1 MGNSGS
7 MNGLSGYDEGYH
19 YHHQHQHHQYHQQQ
33 HQQQRYH
40 DGAGTCSWMDSY
52 KRDPPRGRSARDGGY
67 QPDELQSG
75 EGHWNTQ
82 LSSQH
87 QQQQQQQ
94 QQQQFKVLPD
104 VPGKVARL
112 RSTNNGNI
120 LHAGGT
126 ISKSKQQLQRSKSIS
141 SPTYQQHQQRA
152 DEPGGAQLDVSL
164 SSLPPVPSRML
175 LLTRSRTQ
183 LSMLDD
189 GEQTTMRHLVS
200 QSRTAAAATA
210 TAAAANK
217 QQDYNHWKRFG
228 SEPDLRVPKGQGNQ
242 GDRGS
247 AGGAPGAGDTRT
259 NTSVTQSKIM
269 KGKGKKKAPVPPAP
283 VEKRKSGKEA
293 IGSQRIIAYSPLRKT
308 NSDTSSALPPAI
320 VGEGGGAGATS
331 SSSRLRLFKTRAEA
345 KKTPAAAK
353 LPEASDAKFATKAVT
368 GAAGGPKAAAAAT
381 VESVTLVEGPPHP
394 RSFFRREKTFDI
406 GLLTLEA
413 RKRQIQP
420 TGATAGCGAT
430 ARPTLSPPLT
440 HRKSIVK
447 TLLEQ
452 DGHTR
457 HAGHRSPG
465 VVESG
470 KGKVAGGG
478 ARSHGT
484 KGAKQQGEKSLAAAA
499 QYLKAPK
506 ATNTLVIPVEPP
518 LERER
523 DVSTS
528 VTPSP
533 PPPPA
538 APPKASMYFGMGTVP
553 NEAGPEAGPG
563 SKQQPRQRQKS
574 DAPVLSTSSYSYDD
588 ARTHDE
594 GGENEPEGEE
604 VEPRV
609 VGSMYQQHDQHHSI
623 ESLAD
628 SDPDD
633 ESRQKNRHDP
643 TEAAEHARHEEEEGA
658 VVVASIDEI
667 DRTQMDIIDRFAAS
681 LLHESRRFHST
692 DSMASSEA
700 DLRTLSV
707 LSPHDCDPE
716 GQEIALCLRPT
727 LPRKQFDIPRF
738 SPAAAWRLLTT
749 DDEFG
754 RDTNGGGGA
763 GGAGEG
769 GVGED
774 AADSDEA
781 GPVGKGAGRD
791 HGPFLCGGDLH
802 ALDAASED
810 RIERVYREPVPGL
823 QDNKSGDS
831 GISGDAGLLD
841 IGRDEPKGTLGGVN
855 EEHHRCHGGWLSN
868 GLRPTAWTPQQDLED
883 DDDTTTG
890 SSTGGDGYRHQ
901 QHHPHHHPLP
911 QHQQQQ
917 EQQENDARHGLGAE
931 NEFASKGHLF
941 SLSLPR
947 ENHLSIY
954 TGGSIDDKV
963 EKHVFNSLQK
973 LHKSVSDAFKSD
985 DDVGGAIDS
994 NNNWFLGRLT
1004 TKPGSVPPAHAHEK
1018 RQLAHPSGLTP
1029 LAGDSGLRLRS
1040 FSPENLT
1047 ATATMLHGPI
1057 SDVSRGKI
1065 TSSISYLVSGRHM
1078 MYLPKEPTRLLI
1090 QPGADRLAKH
1100 NHNNNSRIAADTQRA
1115 GVCPPNLPS
1124 YHHQQQQQAK
1134 LSSAKVSGQPVGD
1147 RHGGRGCKVSPSGGP
1162 GAPGDEDS
1170 RKQREDKENLQD
1182 PVPVAAAAAATK
1194 LLLEPSFPVKL
1205 SNRRNH
1211 RFTFQSTIRQIEKRR
1226 VAEKLSREAEIK
1238 EAMRLSELEAMQRV
1252 EEEFQKKRAR
1262 EKASIRH
1269 QLRLFSMEDQQDTD
1283 YGVDQHHQPEEVGM
1297 LEVTQQ
1303 LENKRLEADLD
1314 SLPHQTG
1321 LYRKREFSP
1330 IERQLQCYKRPNGGG
1345 GTEGTMYPFLR
1356 QQDDQDDQH
1365 QDQQL
1370 GTLQRQQHQ
1379 QQQVLNGD
1387 YRENGFV
1394 GEDNDNG
1401 DSGSSLGYVD
1411 TRTPYISRI
1420 IQAKSSKSFALRK

>member
-7 MNGLSGYDEGYH
+7 MHGLSGYDEGYH
-19 YHHQHQHHQYHQQQ
+19 YHHQHQQHHQYQQQQYQGLQGYHQHHQHQQQ
-33 HQQQRYH
+33 QQQQRYH

-82 LSSQH
+82 LSQH
-87 QQQQQQQ
+87 QQHQQQQ

-104 VPGKVARL
+104 IPGKVARL

-152 DEPGGAQLDVSL
+152 DGFGEGPGSGQLDVPL

-189 GEQTTMRHLVS
+189 GEQTTMRQLVT
-200 QSRTAAAATA
+200 QSRTAAA
-210 TAAAANK
+210 TAAASK

-228 SEPDLRVPKGQGNQ
+228 SEPDLRVPKGQGNSSDHQ
-242 GDRGS
+242 GS
-247 AGGAPGAGDTRT
+247 AGGTSGAGDTRT
-259 NTSVTQSKIM
+259 NTSVAQSKIM

-308 NSDTSSALPPAI
+308 NSDTSSTLPPAI
-320 VGEGGGAGATS
+320 VGDGGGNSGAGA
-331 SSSRLRLFKTRAEA
+331 SSRLRLFKTRAEA

-353 LPEASDAKFATKAVT
+353 LPEASDAKFATKTAS
-368 GAAGGPKAAAAAT
+368 GGPKAAT
-381 VESVTLVEGPPHP
+381 VESVTLVEPAHP

-420 TGATAGCGAT
+420 TGAGCPAT
-430 ARPTLSPPLT
+430 RPTLSPPLS

-452 DGHTR
+452 DDGGHTATTR
-457 HAGHRSPG
+457 HGGHRSP
-465 VVESG
+465 VEPG
-470 KGKVAGGG
+470 KGKGGKPQAGHG
-478 ARSHGT
+478 A
-484 KGAKQQGEKSLAAAA
+484 KGAKQPAPGGGQGTPSLVAAA
-499 QYLKAPK
+499 QYLKAAK
-506 ATNTLVIPVEPP
+506 ASNTLVIPVEPP
-518 LERER
+518 MEREPYHER
-523 DVSTS
+523 NVSSS

-533 PPPPA
+533 PPPP
-538 APPKASMYFGMGTVP
+538 PPKTSVYFDDGKP
-553 NEAGPEAGPG
+553 HEREEDEEEAE
-563 SKQQPRQRQKS
+563 
-574 DAPVLSTSSYSYDD
+574 V
-588 ARTHDE
+588 
-594 GGENEPEGEE
+594 EE
-604 VEPRV
+604 EPRV
-609 VGSMYQQHDQHHSI
+609 VGSIYQHQHHHSI
-623 ESLAD
+623 ESLVD
-628 SDPDD
+628 SSDLDD
-633 ESRQKNRHDP
+633 ESRKKSGKRHEP
-643 TEAAEHARHEEEEGA
+643 TEAEEHAAREEGAGGMGA

-707 LSPHDCDPE
+707 LSPHDGDPE

-763 GGAGEG
+763 GGL
-769 GVGED
+769 
-774 AADSDEA
+774 
-781 GPVGKGAGRD
+781 GKGAGRG
-791 HGPFLCGGDLH
+791 HGPFLCDRGDLH

-855 EEHHRCHGGWLSN
+855 EDTHHHHRCHVAGWSSN
-868 GLRPTAWTPQQDLED
+868 ALRPTAWTPQQDLED

-890 SSTGGDGYRHQ
+890 SSIGGDGGYRHQ
-901 QHHPHHHPLP
+901 HL
-911 QHQQQQ
+911 QHQLQQPQ
-917 EQQENDARHGLGAE
+917 EQHQKQENDARHGLGPL

-973 LHKSVSDAFKSD
+973 LHKSVSDAFKSE

-1004 TKPGSVPPAHAHEK
+1004 TKPGSAAPAHAQANHEK
-1018 RQLAHPSGLTP
+1018 RQLSRPSGLTP
-1029 LAGDSGLRLRS
+1029 LANESGLRLRS

-1047 ATATMLHGPI
+1047 ATATMLNGPI
-1057 SDVSRGKI
+1057 SDASRGKI

-1090 QPGADRLAKH
+1090 QPGTERIAKH
-1100 NHNNNSRIAADTQRA
+1100 NQNGRSGDTSTQRSA
-1115 GVCPPNLPS
+1115 VCPPNLPG
-1124 YHHQQQQQAK
+1124 YHHQQQQQQAK
-1134 LSSAKVSGQPVGD
+1134 LSSAKASGQSVGD
-1147 RHGGRGCKVSPSGGP
+1147 RHEGRGCKVSSGGGGGP
-1162 GAPGDEDS
+1162 VAPDEDS

-1182 PVPVAAAAAATK
+1182 PVPVTAATK

-1283 YGVDQHHQPEEVGM
+1283 YGVESHHQPEEVGM
-1297 LEVTQQ
+1297 PESTQQ
-1303 LENKRLEADLD
+1303 QLDNKRLDADVD

-1321 LYRKREFSP
+1321 LYRKRDFSP
-1330 IERQLQCYKRPNGGG
+1330 IERQLQCYKRSNGG

-1356 QQDDQDDQH
+1356 QQDDQDEQH